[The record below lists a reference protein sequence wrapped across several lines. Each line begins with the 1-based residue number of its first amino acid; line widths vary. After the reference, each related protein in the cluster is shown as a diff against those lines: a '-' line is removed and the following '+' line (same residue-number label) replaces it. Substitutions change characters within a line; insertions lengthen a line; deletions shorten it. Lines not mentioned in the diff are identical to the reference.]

1 MVFVKIKRS
10 SFYDFEDVIKGSILL
25 VLGLFLSL
33 NLQAQK
39 KHGFSS
45 LSGPEKW
52 WVIGHPFKV
61 KKALNVSLRTIQIRD
76 SIKSSGI
83 IGTDDNG
90 GELDA
95 FKHTFWMA
103 GLTHSIGPK
112 SALKLGKAHEKG
124 NYKSYLK
131 GDPEDGVLP
140 DKAASDMD
148 LFNNEQG
155 IRIAGNNPEASET
168 KLISIILDELR
179 SGSLRIIKKEAGIF
193 LTCDGEPLSK
203 AALIGTWENDKCL
216 VPSNTRNP

>member
-1 MVFVKIKRS
+1 M
-10 SFYDFEDVIKGSILL
+10 
-25 VLGLFLSL
+25 FLSL

-61 KKALNVSLRTIQIRD
+61 KKALSISLRTIQVRD
-76 SIKSSGI
+76 SIKGSGI
-83 IGTDDNG
+83 IGSDDNG
-90 GELDA
+90 GKLDA
-95 FKHTFWMA
+95 FKHTLWMA
-103 GLTHSIGPK
+103 VLTQKIGSK

-155 IRIAGNNPEASET
+155 MRIASSNPEATEIQ
-168 KLISIILDELR
+168 LISIILDELR
-179 SGSLRIIKKEAGIF
+179 TGSLRIIKKERGIF
-193 LTCDGEPLSK
+193 LTCEGETIPK
-203 AALIGTWENDKCL
+203 EKLIGTWENDKCL
-216 VPSNTRNP
+216 IPSNSRNPY